1 MALALGA
8 GGTTDGP
15 TRGKRY
21 DDGKLSR
28 GVMARSGSGGRGA
41 RGDLLARDHR
51 IRRELAP
58 VMRCRGADASQ
69 VRCGLM
75 RCASQQHDAL
85 HNGSACSR
93 DARCSQYYRTTFANW
108 TFCIAVGSRGVRR
121 TALLDEGD
129 VDAHPLAS
137 AAVCATTTA
146 DILARCETGFVKAA
160 P

>member
-1 MALALGA
+1 MCVFCNCLALHCVAQLQKELEISTASA
-8 GGTTDGP
+8 GEAAELLDTSISKASAETLEVGQV
-15 TRGKRY
+15 
-21 DDGKLSR
+21 L
-28 GVMARSGSGGRGA
+28 MAVKN
-41 RGDLLARDHR
+41 LLQ
-51 IRRELAP
+51 
-58 VMRCRGADASQ
+58 RCTSK
-69 VRCGLM
+69 
-75 RCASQQHDAL
+75 QHDPL